1 MGSRYWQGHL
11 ISALLMS
18 TRVARSLDSRA
29 LFNMMAGFQEMAQEG
44 ENPVKAKN
52 LTSEFIVSLL

>member
-1 MGSRYWQGHL
+1 
-11 ISALLMS
+11 MS